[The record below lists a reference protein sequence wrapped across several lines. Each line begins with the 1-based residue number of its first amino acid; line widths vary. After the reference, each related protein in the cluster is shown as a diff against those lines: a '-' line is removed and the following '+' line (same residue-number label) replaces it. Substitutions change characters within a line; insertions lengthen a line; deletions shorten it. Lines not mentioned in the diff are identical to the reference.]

1 MNMIKLILKIL
12 LILSSRTL
20 QPPKIRQSARMK
32 KSFIALLILCLGFSL
47 MTAHAAATTAAPAT
61 DKNNPGQQMAQTLS
75 MITGVAIS
83 PLMGVG
89 VVGAWEWFK
98 AKTPEQKARL
108 HWFANPWFW
117 VPALLLVAMCFAKDT
132 AGVALPPGL
141 KKPFD
146 VADTIEHKISGL
158 VAAGAFVPIA
168 AAIFHSNNTGDGA
181 SLSAAGF
188 AAIDLS
194 WLYNALMIPI
204 AMAAFLIVF
213 LASNAINILIL
224 LSPFGAVDAALK
236 AARTAVIAS
245 IAVTSF
251 ANPWVG
257 AAWALII
264 IAICWLI
271 AGWSFR
277 LSHFGLAFIWDFV
290 TLRSNRFKPDPTANK
305 VFLGRKTDY
314 IPARTYGKLSRDEK
328 GNLVLKYRPWLF
340 LPERSL
346 TLPAKKYAA
355 GKGVFF
361 SEILQ
366 IDGDTTKL
374 VLLLP
379 PRYRGHEYELVA
391 IYGLTDVR
399 DTGLLAAWAWCKSM
413 LGFKTNI
420 PAV

>member
-1 MNMIKLILKIL
+1 
-12 LILSSRTL
+12 
-20 QPPKIRQSARMK
+20 MK
-32 KSFIALLILCLGFSL
+32 KSLIALIILCLGFSFL
-47 MTAHAAATTAAPAT
+47 TAHAAAATAAAPA

-89 VVGAWEWFK
+89 AVGAWEWAK
-98 AKTPEQKARL
+98 AKTPEQKAKL
-108 HWFANPWFW
+108 HWFANPLFW
-117 VPALLLVAMCFAKDT
+117 IPALLLVAACFAKDS
-132 AGVALPPGL
+132 AGIALPPGL

-146 VADTIEHKISGL
+146 VAETIEHKLSGL
-158 VAAGAFVPIA
+158 VATGAFVPIA
-168 AAIFHSNNTGDGA
+168 ASIFHSSSSGDGA

-204 AMAAFLIVF
+204 AMAAFVIVF

-245 IAVTSF
+245 IAVTAF

-277 LSHFGLAFIWDFV
+277 LSHFGLSFIWDFV
-290 TLRSNRFKPDPTANK
+290 TLRSNRFKPDPIANK

-314 IPARTYGKLSRDEK
+314 VPARTYGKLSRDEK

-340 LPERSL
+340 LPERRL
-346 TLPAKKYAA
+346 TLPEKKYAA
-355 GKGVFF
+355 GKGAFF

-366 IDGDTTKL
+366 VDGDTTKL

-379 PRYRGHEYELVA
+379 PRYRGHESELVA

-413 LGFKTNI
+413 LGFKTQI
-420 PAV
+420 PAS

>member
-1 MNMIKLILKIL
+1 MP
-12 LILSSRTL
+12 T
-20 QPPKIRQSARMK
+20 
-32 KSFIALLILCLGFSL
+32 
-47 MTAHAAATTAAPAT
+47 
-61 DKNNPGQQMAQTLS
+61 
-75 MITGVAIS
+75 
-83 PLMGVG
+83 PL
-89 VVGAWEWFK
+89 
-98 AKTPEQKARL
+98 
-108 HWFANPWFW
+108 FW
-117 VPALLLVAMCFAKDT
+117 IPALLLVAACFAKDS
-132 AGVALPPGL
+132 AGIALPPGL

-146 VADTIEHKISGL
+146 VAETIEHKISGL
-158 VAAGAFVPIA
+158 VATGAFVPIA
-168 AAIFHSNNTGDGA
+168 ASIFHSSSTGDGA

-204 AMAAFLIVF
+204 AMAAFVIVF

-277 LSHFGLAFIWDFV
+277 LSHFGLSFIWDFV
-290 TLRSNRFKPDPTANK
+290 TLRSNRFKPDPIANK

-314 IPARTYGKLSRDEK
+314 VPARTYGKLSRDEK

-340 LPERSL
+340 LPERRL
-346 TLPAKKYAA
+346 TLPEKKYAA
-355 GKGVFF
+355 GKGAFF

-366 IDGDTTKL
+366 VNGDTTKL

-379 PRYRGHEYELVA
+379 PRYRGHESELVA

-413 LGFKTNI
+413 LGFKTQI
-420 PAV
+420 PAS

>member
-1 MNMIKLILKIL
+1 
-12 LILSSRTL
+12 
-20 QPPKIRQSARMK
+20 MK
-32 KSFIALLILCLGFSL
+32 KSLIALIILCLGFSFL
-47 MTAHAAATTAAPAT
+47 TAHAAAATAAAPA

-89 VVGAWEWFK
+89 AVGAWEWAK
-98 AKTPEQKARL
+98 AKTPEQKAKL
-108 HWFANPWFW
+108 HWFANPLFW
-117 VPALLLVAMCFAKDT
+117 IPALLLVAACFAKDS
-132 AGVALPPGL
+132 AGIALPPGL

-146 VADTIEHKISGL
+146 VAETIEHKISGL
-158 VAAGAFVPIA
+158 VATGAFVPIA
-168 AAIFHSNNTGDGA
+168 ASIFHSSSTGDGA

-204 AMAAFLIVF
+204 AMAAFVIVF

-245 IAVTSF
+245 IAVTAF

-277 LSHFGLAFIWDFV
+277 LSHFGLSFIWDFV
-290 TLRSNRFKPDPTANK
+290 TLRSNRFKPDPIANK

-314 IPARTYGKLSRDEK
+314 VPARTYGKLSRDEK

-340 LPERSL
+340 LPERRL
-346 TLPAKKYAA
+346 TLPEKKYAA
-355 GKGVFF
+355 GKGAFF

-366 IDGDTTKL
+366 VDGDTTKL

-379 PRYRGHEYELVA
+379 PRYRGHESELVA

-413 LGFKTNI
+413 LGFKTQI
-420 PAV
+420 PAS